1 MAMTV
6 TVVGLG
12 LIGASLAKAIKQRTD
27 NTVIGIDINGEV
39 TNKALLEGTIDKIGS
54 AEDLRNTDLTIVS
67 LYPAAAADFVKSNA
81 DKFKKGS
88 VVTDTCGIKEKICDE
103 LVDFSHENGFE
114 FIGAHPMAGKEKFG
128 YDYSEATLFDNA
140 YMILTPV
147 DADENNVDM
156 LRELSQKIGFKGVTV
171 STPAEHDRIIAYT
184 SQIPHVLA
192 CAYVSDPDAVLHN
205 GFSAGSYKDISRV
218 ADINARLWQEL
229 FIENSRQLVGHID
242 ILINNLQNIKQLIE
256 NRDNDELCA
265 VLQKARDTKAK
276 IG

>member
-1 MAMTV
+1 MTV

-39 TNKALLEGTIDKIGS
+39 TNKALADGTIDKIGS

-242 ILINNLQNIKQLIE
+242 ILINNLQNMKQLIE
-256 NRDNDELCA
+256 NGDNDELCA

>member
-1 MAMTV
+1 MII

-12 LIGASLAKAIKQRTD
+12 LIGASLAKSIKKNTD
-27 NTVIGIDINGEV
+27 NTVIGIDINDSV
-39 TNKALLEGTIDKIGS
+39 AKKALADSTIDKIGS
-54 AEDLRNTDLTIVS
+54 SEDLADTEITIVS
-67 LYPAAAADFVKSNA
+67 LYPNAAVDFVKNNA
-81 DKFKKGS
+81 ECFKKDS
-88 VVTDTCGIKEKICDE
+88 IVIDTCGIKSKICSE

-147 DADENNVDM
+147 CAKENNVNA
-156 LRELSQKIGFKGVTV
+156 LCELSKKIGFKDVTV

-184 SQIPHVLA
+184 SQMPHVLA
-192 CAYVSDPDAVLHN
+192 CCYVSDPDAILHN

-218 ADINARLWQEL
+218 ADINAKLWQEL
-229 FIENSRQLVGHID
+229 FIENSSQLVGHID
-242 ILINNLQNIKQLIE
+242 ILIKNLQSMKQMIKNGDGDALQ
-256 NRDNDELCA
+256 NT
-265 VLQKARDTKAK
+265 LQKARDTKAK

>member
-1 MAMTV
+1 MTV

-128 YDYSEATLFDNA
+128 YDFSEATLFDNA

-242 ILINNLQNIKQLIE
+242 ILINNLQNMKQLIE
-256 NRDNDELCA
+256 NGDNDELCA

>member
-1 MAMTV
+1 
-6 TVVGLG
+6 
-12 LIGASLAKAIKQRTD
+12 
-27 NTVIGIDINGEV
+27 
-39 TNKALLEGTIDKIGS
+39 
-54 AEDLRNTDLTIVS
+54 
-67 LYPAAAADFVKSNA
+67 
-81 DKFKKGS
+81 
-88 VVTDTCGIKEKICDE
+88 
-103 LVDFSHENGFE
+103 
-114 FIGAHPMAGKEKFG
+114 MAGKEKFG

-242 ILINNLQNIKQLIE
+242 ILINNLQNMKQLIE
-256 NRDNDELCA
+256 NGDNDELCA

>member
-1 MAMTV
+1 MTV

-27 NTVIGIDINGEV
+27 STVIGIDINGEV

-128 YDYSEATLFDNA
+128 YDFSEATLFDNA

-242 ILINNLQNIKQLIE
+242 ILINNLQNMKQLIE
-256 NRDNDELCA
+256 NGDNDELCA